1 MILLHVYEMFVKQTN
16 YFSLHFIFW
25 ASYFYNTDL
34 IYIHVFVLL
43 NWFYIYKKRF
53 SNVLRIIVVTDS

>member
-1 MILLHVYEMFVKQTN
+1 MILLNNEIFVKQSN
-16 YFSLHFIFW
+16 FFSLHFIFW
-25 ASYFYNTDL
+25 ASYFYNIDL

>member
-34 IYIHVFVLL
+34 IYIHVFELL

>member
-1 MILLHVYEMFVKQTN
+1 MILLYEIFVKQSN

-25 ASYFYNTDL
+25 ASYFYNN
-34 IYIHVFVLL
+34 IHVFVLL